1 MELKV
6 DHVKKKFKQV
16 CAVDDFSV
24 TLPPGIH
31 GLLGAN
37 GSGKTTLMRIICGL
51 QRPTEGAVS
60 IDSVPI
66 EQAGEAYRELLGYL
80 PQNFGYYPNF
90 TGWDFL
96 MYLAALKGLPR
107 FIAEERTEMLLQQVG
122 LYHVRHQK
130 LKTYSGGMLQ
140 RIGIAQALL
149 NHPKILIL
157 DEPTSGLD
165 PKERANFREML
176 AALEKDKII
185 LLSTHIVSD
194 VERIA
199 DDIMIMKAGRLVFQG
214 ENQGD
219 LEELYLGFFQE
230 ESKKW
235 D

>member
-6 DHVKKKFKQV
+6 EHVRKKYKQV

-24 TLPPGIH
+24 TLTEGIH

-51 QRPTEGAVS
+51 LRPSEGIVAVDGVD
-60 IDSVPI
+60 IR
-66 EQAGEAYRELLGYL
+66 QAGETYRELLGYL
-80 PQNFGYYPNF
+80 PQQFGYYPNF

-96 MYLAALKGLPR
+96 MYLAALKGLPKML
-107 FIAEERTEMLLQQVG
+107 AAERTEALLGEMG

-149 NHPKILIL
+149 NHPKILVM
-157 DEPTSGLD
+157 DEPTAGLD
-165 PKERANFREML
+165 PKERANFRRML
-176 AALEKDKII
+176 TELERDKIV

-194 VERIA
+194 VEKIA
-199 DDIMIMKAGRLVFQG
+199 DDIVIMKEGRLTFQG
-214 ENQGD
+214 ENEDD
-219 LEELYLGFFQE
+219 LEALYLSFFQE
-230 ESKKW
+230 REDKS
-235 D
+235 